1 MRINSR
7 VPKLALT
14 FLVGFGLWE
23 LGSLI
28 ANVRNFPHSWVVLAD
43 LASLVITMAFWE
55 SLLVTV
61 GISGLGFIIGA
72 LFACVIGIFVA
83 LTKSGDLATSGVINF
98 VRSIPSVVFLP
109 LLIASIGSSA
119 RTALIL
125 TSFVITFKL
134 VTYVVRGIGETDPI
148 LIESS
153 RVIGLRGFSKIV
165 YLYLPSTTSIV
176 GTGLRLS
183 ATQAF
188 GTVVAAGIVA
198 GTPGLGS
205 ALLLAESSAN
215 YPRVF
220 SYVFVMGVLGS
231 LIYSLFNRTENK
243 LIRWRVS
250 V

>member
-1 MRINSR
+1 VRID
-7 VPKLALT
+7 PKFSKLSLT
-14 FLVGFGLWE
+14 LLIGFVLWE

-28 ANVRNFPHSWVVLAD
+28 ANVRNFPHSWVVFGD
-43 LASLVITMAFWE
+43 LTKLIVTTTFWKSLFIT
-55 SLLVTV
+55 LGL
-61 GISGLGFIIGA
+61 SGAGFIIGA

-83 LTKSGDLATSGVINF
+83 LKKTGDLATSGVINF

-109 LLIASIGSSA
+109 LLIASIGSTA

-148 LIESS
+148 LIESA
-153 RVIGLRGFSKIV
+153 RVMGLRGFSKII

-220 SYVFVMGVLGS
+220 SYVFVMGVIGS
-231 LIYSLFNRTENK
+231 LIYSLFNRTENR
-243 LIRWRVS
+243 LIHWRVS